1 MKDINIRYGYCR
13 CSTNENNQDITR
25 PINELMKVEVLEEN
39 IVYEF
44 ISDTKKEHIIFL
56 FLYILIAS
64 LTKSIFD

>member
-1 MKDINIRYGYCR
+1 MEDINIRYGYCR

-44 ISDTKKEHIIFL
+44 ISDTKKRTYNISLFVHSYRIINKEHI
-56 FLYILIAS
+56 
-64 LTKSIFD
+64 